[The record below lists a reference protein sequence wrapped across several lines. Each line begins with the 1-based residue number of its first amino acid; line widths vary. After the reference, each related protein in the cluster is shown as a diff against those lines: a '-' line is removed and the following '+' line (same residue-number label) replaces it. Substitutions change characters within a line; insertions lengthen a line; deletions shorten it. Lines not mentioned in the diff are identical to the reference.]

1 MDKKKSPIKISS
13 KFMGQLQLRE
23 AIDKTFGGGEYLGS
37 AIIQFQKVDWLLRI
51 NIAVSIVLI
60 NPESS
65 ESVIRRVVEEEDRF
79 IRLVNYFDLLKP
91 DNGLS
96 QRLLE
101 FNRRRNAIVHRLL
114 YEFESFE
121 DLQEELKKFCEE
133 GFFLFDSLSKF
144 LEPYIQKVEANK

>member
-1 MDKKKSPIKISS
+1 MGKKKRAFKISS
-13 KFMGQLQLRE
+13 KLIEQLQLKE
-23 AIDKTFGGGEYLGS
+23 AIDRTFGGGEYLGS
-37 AIIQFQKVDWLLRI
+37 AIIQFQKVDWLLRV
-51 NIAVSIVLI
+51 NIAVLIVLI

-101 FNRRRNAIVHRLL
+101 FNRRRNAIIHRLF
-114 YEFESFE
+114 EFKSFE
-121 DLQEELKKFCEE
+121 DLQEELKRFSEE
-133 GFFLFDSLSKF
+133 GFSLSNSLFKF
-144 LEPYIQKVEANK
+144 LEPYVQKVEATK